1 MSFAYLVRAYYI
13 ARAISALINWN
24 RTPPTKSPN
33 FPHDDTYTGETNS
46 KGEPHGQGTSL
57 VFERNVIQ
65 LWPPRQV
72 WWPGTFSP
80 AAKTAGVHPMLLVG
94 LHHVPHGLLD
104 ELPQRGLMQIRQA
117 LNIQATLASFV
128 WTELLQ

>member
-46 KGEPHGQGTSL
+46 KGEPDGRATMADADGKTFTGETNIIDEPHGQGT
-57 VFERNVIQ
+57 
-65 LWPPRQV
+65 
-72 WWPGTFSP
+72 
-80 AAKTAGVHPMLLVG
+80 
-94 LHHVPHGLLD
+94 
-104 ELPQRGLMQIRQA
+104 
-117 LNIQATLASFV
+117 
-128 WTELLQ
+128 WT